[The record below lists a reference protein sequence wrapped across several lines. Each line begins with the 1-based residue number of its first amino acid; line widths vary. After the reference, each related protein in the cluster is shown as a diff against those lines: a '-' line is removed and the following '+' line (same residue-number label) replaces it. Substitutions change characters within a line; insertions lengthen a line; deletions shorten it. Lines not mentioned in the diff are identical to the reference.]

1 MKKYNRTFRSIAL
14 LTCGA
19 ILIAP
24 LGACSKKVDP
34 DKIAKPRAAT
44 TATDANG
51 DLLPDDDQK
60 WLSVG
65 HGADDESE
73 ASALFRYYDMG
84 VFVGSSDLLTAY
96 YSFDDPK
103 NYYSDWPTVGLHFPT
118 EDEYTAASESY
129 ASFAQELATLDQD
142 ELTEGQNRA
151 IKDMC
156 YDFLYMSQEYKY
168 YQYVPHLNPMGG
180 KQILYPLL
188 TSLIQFN
195 SKDDVM
201 RYFVILE
208 DYLNF
213 FTQVF
218 EAEKKR
224 SEMGIGWS
232 DECIDRIIEDCVK
245 MQEDRDTNF
254 MKTTFE
260 SRVGALHL
268 SDQETKE
275 LIRRNDEL
283 LATSYYPAF
292 EMLIEKLP
300 ELKGMCN
307 DTPYLAST
315 ADGKAYY
322 EALFHLT
329 TGTDMSVEECTEL
342 LQAKISEVYD
352 TYLPL
357 WQKNGTY
364 FGYGDLS
371 FDDARKWCER
381 FTFEHFPQISANEVS
396 IFNVPEKFSESVQ
409 PATYYSAPID
419 NFTKHTVWVNT
430 GLVEN
435 PEYNMFTL
443 ISHEMY
449 PGHLYQHQYQAE
461 NLESRYQVFATS
473 KAYAEGWAKY
483 SEWTMIHYAPFDPQ
497 LAESAWTASLL
508 YSILIAARMSIGIE
522 YEGWT
527 YEDCETY
534 LNHYGVDSSVMDEY
548 WSSLTAEQCFA
559 VEYAFGFIFTSEI
572 IDSAV
577 KELDGICTKEEVM
590 KAYLDLGCAPF
601 PILKEDMEKFV
612 ESKKS

>member
-1 MKKYNRTFRSIAL
+1 
-14 LTCGA
+14 
-19 ILIAP
+19 
-24 LGACSKKVDP
+24 
-34 DKIAKPRAAT
+34 
-44 TATDANG
+44 
-51 DLLPDDDQK
+51 
-60 WLSVG
+60 
-65 HGADDESE
+65 
-73 ASALFRYYDMG
+73 
-84 VFVGSSDLLTAY
+84 
-96 YSFDDPK
+96 
-103 NYYSDWPTVGLHFPT
+103 
-118 EDEYTAASESY
+118 
-129 ASFAQELATLDQD
+129 
-142 ELTEGQNRA
+142 
-151 IKDMC
+151 
-156 YDFLYMSQEYKY
+156 
-168 YQYVPHLNPMGG
+168 
-180 KQILYPLL
+180 
-188 TSLIQFN
+188 
-195 SKDDVM
+195 
-201 RYFVILE
+201 
-208 DYLNF
+208 
-213 FTQVF
+213 
-218 EAEKKR
+218 
-224 SEMGIGWS
+224 
-232 DECIDRIIEDCVK
+232 
-245 MQEDRDTNF
+245 
-254 MKTTFE
+254 
-260 SRVGALHL
+260 
-268 SDQETKE
+268 
-275 LIRRNDEL
+275 
-283 LATSYYPAF
+283 
-292 EMLIEKLP
+292 MLIEKLP
-300 ELKGMCN
+300 ELKGLCN

-352 TYLPL
+352 TYMPL

-534 LNHYGVDSSVMDEY
+534 LNHYGVDSSVMDEDGALVPIGIGTAGALGGDADGEFGR
-548 WSSLTAEQCFA
+548 SVERLDNRLRQVAVLAAVDGDAAQPLEQIAHGEEEPGVLHQETSLHAHRVDGQFAED
-559 VEYAFGFIFTSEI
+559 EI
-572 IDSAV
+572 PVAGVRRDDDDALV
-577 KELDGICTKEEVM
+577 GHRQVNLEGPTRLFQYPT
-590 KAYLDLGCAPF
+590 
-601 PILKEDMEKFV
+601 
-612 ESKKS
+612 